1 MLTDV
6 EFAALFAARATSL
19 RRTAYLLC
27 GDWHRAED
35 LVQTAFVKCYAAL
48 ARLREP
54 AAADSY
60 LRSTLLHTY
69 FDDDKRAWRRR
80 ERATDEL
87 PEPGSTPS
95 DPLEDRLVMLQ
106 ALAVVAPRQR
116 ACLVLRFYDDLS
128 VEETAAALDCS
139 VGTVKSNTSRGL
151 DALRRA
157 LGDAAPDLVP
167 TGGTRP

>member
-6 EFAALFAARATSL
+6 EFGAMFSARATAL

-27 GDWHRAED
+27 GDWHRADD
-35 LVQTAFVKCYAAL
+35 LTQTAFVKCYAAL
-48 ARLREP
+48 GRLREP
-54 AAADSY
+54 AAVDAY
-60 LRSTLLHTY
+60 LRATLLHTY

-80 ERATDEL
+80 ERATDQL
-87 PEPGSTPS
+87 PEPGGTPS
-95 DPLEDRLVMLQ
+95 DPLEDRLMMLE
-106 ALAVVAPRQR
+106 ALGAVPPRQR
-116 ACLVLRFYDDLS
+116 ACLVLRFYDDMS

-157 LGDAAPDLVP
+157 LGDAAPELIP
-167 TGGTRP
+167 TGGSTR

>member
-6 EFAALFAARATSL
+6 EFAAMFSGRATAL

-35 LVQTAFVKCYAAL
+35 LAQTAFAKCYAAWG
-48 ARLREP
+48 RLREP
-54 AAADSY
+54 AAADAY
-60 LRSTLLHTY
+60 LRSTLLHAY

-80 ERATDEL
+80 ERVTGHL
-87 PEPGSTPS
+87 PEAPGTPS
-95 DPLEDRLVMLQ
+95 DPLEDRMVMLQ
-106 ALAVVAPRQR
+106 ALAAVPPRQR

-128 VEETAAALDCS
+128 VEETATALDCS

-167 TGGTRP
+167 TGGNSR